1 MGARTLKSGYSR
13 WFIGYK
19 KHTLRLWWSAHR
31 GSVLLIP
38 LASWAVPAN
47 RGEALFLLPSL
58 LECQRRLQWL
68 PKWVV
73 GDMAYINLRVQQKIR
88 EELDVAVVTRLR
100 PDMHLV
106 PPFTGRGVPRCH
118 QGQRLRW
125 LHYDAEAQEQWFGIA
140 PGEQICQWCWEQHR
154 CPREFAFA
162 SAEHEILLG
171 QVPYGSWLANHLIER
186 VRPWIEPAQAYEK
199 QQLGLNRFF
208 LNSLQLTWVMSLLAD
223 FVILLRAHALLSA
236 PAPAWPLH
244 ELTPTQTTFP
254 W

>member
-1 MGARTLKSGYSR
+1 M
-13 WFIGYK
+13 
-19 KHTLRLWWSAHR
+19 
-31 GSVLLIP
+31 IP
-38 LASWAVPAN
+38 LVSWAVPAN

-58 LECQRRLQWL
+58 RECQRRLQWL

-73 GDMAYINLRVQQKIR
+73 GDMAYINLQAQKKIR
-88 EELDVAVVTRLR
+88 EELEVAVVTRLR

-106 PPFTGRGVPRCH
+106 PPFTGRGIPRCH
-118 QGQRLRW
+118 QGQPLRW
-125 LHYDAEAQEQWFGIA
+125 LHYDDQAQQQWFGVA
-140 PGEQICQWCWEQHR
+140 PGEQICPWCWEQSR

-171 QVPYGSWLANHLIER
+171 RVPYASWLAKHLNER

-199 QQLGLNRFF
+199 HQLGLNRFF

-223 FVILLRAHALLSA
+223 LVVLLRAHALLTN
-236 PAPAWPLH
+236 PAPLSPLH
-244 ELTPTQTTFP
+244 HLVPTQTTFP